1 MNLLTSLLELEDFKL
16 RKNVIIN
23 CQVFQRFIANYVL
36 CSDWVAKLI
45 FSLLPKRENLTLS
58 IDRTNW
64 KFGTTDIN
72 IFMLGVVYDG
82 VAFPLM
88 FKMLNKRGNSNSQE
102 RIDLIERF
110 NRLFSVEKIDV
121 ILADREF
128 VGREWIAYLNLHKI
142 RYFIRIRN
150 NFKVKLANKEKQI
163 TVWHLLFNRYRV
175 NEFVYLSKSVLIKGE
190 YYYLSGCKT
199 KDCNGKKEFLIL
211 ISYNKPENSIEYWKQ
226 R

>member
-1 MNLLTSLLELEDFKL
+1 MMKTSVEYKNKELVE
-16 RKNVIIN
+16 IIN
-23 CQVFQRFIANYVL
+23 THFEEKVNLARVKLIALMVVALCKVQTVTFEKLAIAFDNQSSSAFSLRRIQRFIANYVL

-45 FSLLPKRENLTLS
+45 FSLLPKRENLTLC

-82 VAFPLM
+82 IAFPLM

-150 NFKVKLANKEKQI
+150 NFKVKLANKQ
-163 TVWHLLFNRYRV
+163 
-175 NEFVYLSKSVLIKGE
+175 
-190 YYYLSGCKT
+190 
-199 KDCNGKKEFLIL
+199 GKIIL
-211 ISYNKPENSIEYWKQ
+211 
-226 R
+226 